1 MKILEKVLIITEQ
14 MHRFLFHWI
23 LLTAAYQLT
32 PESRDSTDELT
43 GFL

>member
-1 MKILEKVLIITEQ
+1 
-14 MHRFLFHWI
+14 MHVFLFHWI

-32 PESRDSTDELT
+32 PESSDGIDELT